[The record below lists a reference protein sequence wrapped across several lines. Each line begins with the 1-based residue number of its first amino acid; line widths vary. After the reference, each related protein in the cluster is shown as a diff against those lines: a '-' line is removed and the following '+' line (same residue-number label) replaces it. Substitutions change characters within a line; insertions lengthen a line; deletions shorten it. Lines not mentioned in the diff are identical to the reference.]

1 LSGNLVAANADVTVT
16 SASSSSSRFA
26 LSGLSMPL
34 TIQAGHT
41 APFTLTFSPQ
51 AAGAA
56 SATLTFVSNA
66 NPSSVAANLTGTG
79 TAATGQLSVTPTTLS
94 LGSVAVGA
102 TGTASGTLSAAGAN
116 VTISAASSN
125 NSRFTLS
132 GISLPMTIQAG
143 QSAKFTVTF
152 SPQATGAAT
161 GTLTFT
167 SNASP
172 PTTTES
178 LTGTGT
184 APPSYSVDLA
194 WNASESSNIVG
205 YNIYRSILGT
215 ACGAYTKLN
224 ATIDPKTSYT
234 DNTVVDGESYC
245 YVTTAVNSSNK
256 ESAYSA
262 VVEAKIPPP

>member
-1 LSGNLVAANADVTVT
+1 
-16 SASSSSSRFA
+16 
-26 LSGLSMPL
+26 MPL
-34 TIQAGHT
+34 LIEAGHS
-41 APFTLTFSPQ
+41 APFTLTFNPQ

-66 NPSSVAANLTGTG
+66 NPSSVVADLTGTG
-79 TAATGQLSVTPTTLS
+79 TSATAQLSVTPTTLS
-94 LGSVAVGA
+94 LGKVAVGA
-102 TGTASGTLSAAGAN
+102 TGTATGTLAAAGAN
-116 VTISAASSN
+116 VTIKSASSN

-132 GISLPMTIQAG
+132 GISLPVTIQAG
-143 QSAKFTVTF
+143 QTADFTVTF
-152 SPQATGAAT
+152 SPQASGAAT

-172 PTTTES
+172 PTTTEA

-184 APPSYSVDLA
+184 TPPSYSVDLT
-194 WNASESSNIVG
+194 WNPSESSNIVG

-215 ACGAYTKLN
+215 TCGAYTKLN
-224 ATIDPKTSYT
+224 ATLDPKTSYT
-234 DNTVVDGESYC
+234 DSTVVDGESYC